1 MNVAAALV
9 PVGGVL
15 AAAAWVRRNL
25 VVVRVTGFSME
36 PTYRSGDRV
45 LVRRCA
51 VSAVRAG
58 QVIVILAGKAVG
70 GPPRVDDPGWVIKR
84 VAAAPGDPVPR
95 TRVPALGA
103 VAEDVVPDDC
113 LVVLGDNPA
122 GTDSRQFGYYVGANL
137 LGAVVRPRAERRPSG
152 RVISRTRSDRPRSS

>member
-1 MNVAAALV
+1 MNIVAALA
-9 PVGGVL
+9 PIGGVL
-15 AAAAWVRRNL
+15 AAAVWVRRNL

-45 LVRRCA
+45 LVRRCH

-58 QVIVILAGKAVG
+58 QVIVILAGKRLG
-70 GPPRVDDPGWVIKR
+70 GPPPIDDPFWVIKR

-122 GTDSRQFGYYVGANL
+122 GTDSRQFGYFAGGNL
-137 LGAVVRPRAERRPSG
+137 LGAVVRPRAQRRQSARICCG
-152 RVISRTRSDRPRSS
+152 HG